1 MSREQIVTV
10 DFSKPL
16 SGWLYLTI
24 ATPQER
30 ARIAVSHV
38 YCPFQDLVRFLTD
51 LSKGFSAGIDIDEEG
66 KSTFIRVEQEPGAF
80 RGRLRV
86 YQPGPL
92 GQVEERNIDAFISV
106 TQFLAEMS
114 QKLKEL
120 GAKADQAQWYEDGAA
135 NLVDGLDLRMIDATV
150 RDLQVMPS

>member
-1 MSREQIVTV
+1 MSQEQAVTV
-10 DFSKPL
+10 EFSKPL

-86 YQPGPL
+86 YQPGPF
-92 GQVEERNIDAFISV
+92 GEVEERNIDAFISV
-106 TQFLAEMS
+106 RQFMAEMS
-114 QKLKEL
+114 RALKDL
-120 GAKADQAQWYEDGAA
+120 GAKADMAQWYEDGAT
-135 NLVDGLDLRMIDATV
+135 NLVDGIDLRMIDATV
-150 RDLQVMPS
+150 ASLRTA